1 MAWLRGTVRR
11 ETRSSRSQR
20 NTLFKVARRAHDAL
34 LYWDLDFDDS
44 GRLPRAEEIRCQNVH
59 FNQTIANGQK
69 RTGFGYA

>member
-1 MAWLRGTVRR
+1 MQYSRAAR
-11 ETRSSRSQR
+11 E
-20 NTLFKVARRAHDAL
+20 AL
-34 LYWDLDFDDS
+34 LYLSLDFDDS